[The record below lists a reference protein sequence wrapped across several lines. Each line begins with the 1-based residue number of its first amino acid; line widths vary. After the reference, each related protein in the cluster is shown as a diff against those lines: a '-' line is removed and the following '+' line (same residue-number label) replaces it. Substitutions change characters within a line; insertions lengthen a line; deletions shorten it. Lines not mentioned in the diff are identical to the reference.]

1 MILSIF
7 KVIGFLVFI
16 FGIDALV
23 LSEHDLVFGRILLE
37 LGVEPVFDCVVG
49 PSR

>member
-16 FGIDALV
+16 FGIDALI
-23 LSEHDLVFGRILLE
+23 LSEHDLV
-37 LGVEPVFDCVVG
+37 LGNVFLKL
-49 PSR
+49 